1 MSPFPCRLL
10 CLVVMVSLWA
20 VLAASL
26 PTPSVALADFSASA
40 AVAADPPPADE
51 ETEEALTGFDPA
63 AADAVWFPLTLPWD
77 DATATLIDASDLLG
91 DRPGD
96 DLSTVID
103 RRGFVVTD
111 AEGHF
116 RFSRTGRRARFWGT
130 NLTFSAVL
138 PPSPTH
144 PPAAGEFPDARAAEK
159 LAARLAK
166 LGFNAVRMHMFDWF
180 GRPNGIWLNP
190 EANTQIMDPVSL
202 ERLDYLIYQLKRH
215 GIYVVLGLH
224 NGRHF
229 ALGDG
234 VTDAPE
240 FKEAFLAG
248 GAAFNKGATHFDPIM
263 IALQRD
269 YAARLLNHV
278 NPYTGLA
285 YKDDP
290 VILFTETTNEDTLFT
305 SWVLDQLHHRP
316 GDESSFPAF
325 SSLELD
331 GWTRAAGSGPRINRL
346 RNPGFE
352 GGLEDWYTFT
362 TDGARAAFGTDSNAY
377 QGSRALRV
385 NISQVS
391 GTGWHIQFGQSNL
404 AVQAGKTYRLRFA
417 ARASTTTS
425 VQAMIRRNGEPWNAL
440 GWQTTIQLTPTWRR
454 YEFTFTATETL
465 FGGAQLTFEVGQAV
479 RTLWFDDFLFQETD
493 AFPGWLGWLEN
504 RYGSTAALRAAWAPG
519 GTVPETEKVLNGSFE
534 TGLAPWVPNV
544 EAPAAATFR
553 IDTGTAAHGTRSLR
567 AQVTAVDGTDWHVQ
581 VSQGALNV
589 TAGQLYRLRFAAKAS
604 SPGPF
609 NVVVMQNHDPWQLLG
624 LAEQVYPGTDW
635 QTFELVFT
643 ATAGDANARVGF
655 DFGQKVRTVWI
666 DHVSLKPMSTLGL
679 RDDESLEGNNV
690 ARLRPREV
698 SQYTPQRLRDTLAFY
713 EETQRVYL
721 TGMRHY
727 LRTNLGARSLN
738 TGSTSIVNSLADI
751 YPFAQ
756 LDFVDSHLYWD
767 HPTWPDVPAWSP
779 VGWVIRNQAWVN
791 APMVGLFDLAAMA
804 VRGKPFTV
812 TEFNQPFP
820 NRYAVE
826 APLLMATFANLQD
839 WDAVFQF
846 AYADGTFYNS
856 AYASSFFDLVGNP
869 VATGLMPVAARLFLG
884 AQTTAAPTTS
894 LLRYTANERYESMRF
909 DGIGTFLQEA
919 KGVHPAAAFG
929 SRLRIGDF
937 QATAPVTPALPTPP
951 GPVYRSAGNQLRW
964 DVSQPNRG
972 LYSFDAP
979 QAQGVV
985 GFLADRSITLST
997 LSLSTPKNTAAF
1009 AAVVAQSRDGR
1020 PLVTAQTVLLGVFTR
1035 VENTGQVWN
1044 ADHTSLDDR
1053 WGRPPTLIEPLRTT
1067 VTLKLSNPAAVQVWA
1082 LDETGAPRQRLTTRV
1097 LSGRRLRF
1105 TVDTAQHKT
1114 MWYAL
1119 QRTSVAPLEG
1129 EEPLF
1134 LPRLQQNP
1142 ASP

>member
-1 MSPFPCRLL
+1 MYPPHCKGL
-10 CLVVMVSLWA
+10 CLLVLVLAWA
-20 VLAASL
+20 VLAAAWPL
-26 PTPSVALADFSASA
+26 PTPAAALGDFPA
-40 AVAADPPPADE
+40 AVAADPPPVDE
-51 ETEEALTGFDPA
+51 ETEEALIGFDPA
-63 AADAVWFPLTLPWD
+63 AAEATWFPLTLPWD
-77 DATATLIDASDLLG
+77 DATATLVDASDLLG

-111 AEGHF
+111 AEGHL

-130 NLTFSAVL
+130 NLTFRAVL
-138 PPSPTH
+138 PPSPSH
-144 PPAAGEFPDARAAEK
+144 PPAAGEFPDARGAEK

-166 LGFNAVRMHMFDWF
+166 LGFNAVRLHMFDWM
-180 GRPNGIWLNP
+180 GRPDGIWLNP
-190 EANTQIMDPVSL
+190 DANTQIMDPVSL
-202 ERLDYLIYQLKRH
+202 ARLDYLIYQLKRR
-215 GIYVVLGLH
+215 GIYIALDLH
-224 NGRHF
+224 SGRHF

-248 GAAFNKGATHFDPIM
+248 GVGFNKGATHFDPIM

-290 VILFTETTNEDTLFT
+290 VILFTETTNEDSLFT
-305 SWVLDQLHHRP
+305 SWVLDQLHHWP

-352 GGLEDWYTFT
+352 GGLGDWFTFT
-362 TDGARAAFGTDSNAY
+362 TGSARATFGTDSNAY
-377 QGSRALRV
+377 RGSKALKV
-385 NISQVS
+385 NVTQVS
-391 GTGWHIQFGQSNL
+391 GTAWHIQFGQDNL
-404 AVQAGKTYRLRFA
+404 AVQAGKTYRIRFA
-417 ARASTTTS
+417 ARASTNTS

-440 GWQTTIQLTPTWRR
+440 GWQTTLQLTPTWQR

-465 FGGAQLTFEVGQAV
+465 FGGARLSFDVGQAV

-504 RYGSTAALRAAWAPG
+504 RYGSTAALRAAWAPS
-519 GTVPETEKVLNGSFE
+519 GTAPETEKVVNGSFE
-534 TGLAPWVPNV
+534 TGLTPWASYV
-544 EAPAAATFR
+544 EAPAAAGFQ
-553 IDTGTAAHGTRSLR
+553 IDTTTAAHGSRSLR

-581 VSQGALNV
+581 ISQGALSV

-609 NVVVMQNHDPWQLLG
+609 VVLVMQNHDPWQLLG
-624 LAEQVYPGTDW
+624 LVEEVNPGTNW
-635 QTFELVFT
+635 QTFEFLFT
-643 ATAGDANARVGF
+643 ATAGEANARIGF
-655 DFGQKVRTVWI
+655 SLGQKVRTIWI
-666 DHVSLKPMSTLGL
+666 DNVSLKPVNAIGL
-679 RDDESLEGNNV
+679 RADESLEGNNV
-690 ARLRPREV
+690 ARIRRHEM

-721 TGMRHY
+721 TGMRNY
-727 LRTNLGARSLN
+727 LRTNLGARALN
-738 TGSTSIVNSLADI
+738 IGSTSIVNSLADI
-751 YPFAQ
+751 YTFAQ
-756 LDFVDSHLYWD
+756 LDAVDSHLYWD
-767 HPTWPDVPAWSP
+767 HPTWPNAPAWSP
-779 VGWVIRNQAWVN
+779 VGWVIHNQPWVN
-791 APMVGLFDLAAMA
+791 SPLEGLFDLAAMA
-804 VRGKPFTV
+804 VQGKPFTV

-826 APLLMATFANLQD
+826 APLLMATFANWQD

-884 AQTTAAPTTS
+884 GQTAAAPTTS
-894 LLRYTANERYESMRF
+894 LLRYTANERYDSMRF
-909 DGIGTFLQEA
+909 DGIGAFLQEA

-937 QATAPVTPALPTPP
+937 NAPAPVTPNLPTPS
-951 GPVYRSAGNQLRW
+951 GPVYRSADGQLRW

-972 LYSFDAP
+972 MYSFNAP

-985 GFLADRSITLST
+985 GFLAGRSITLGN
-997 LSLSTPKNTAAF
+997 LSLSTPTNTAAF

-1020 PLVTAQTVLLGVFTR
+1020 PLATAQTVLLSVFTR

-1053 WGRPPTLIEPLRTT
+1053 WGRPPTLIEPFRTT
-1067 VTLKLSNPAAVQVWA
+1067 ITLQLSNPAAVQVWA
-1082 LDETGAPRQRLTTRV
+1082 LDETGAPRQRLSTRV

-1105 TVDTAQHKT
+1105 TVDTAVHKT

-1119 QRTSVAPLEG
+1119 QRTSLAPLEG

-1134 LPRLQQNP
+1134 LPRLQQNRP
-1142 ASP
+1142 AP